1 MDGGGTEAPTGEEV
15 SIVNGAWT
23 TQDMDAADEF
33 AETEDPA
40 DYSINVLTVQVG
52 TTVTWTND
60 DPGQMHTVT
69 AVDGEFDSG
78 FLETGQ
84 TWSYT
89 FTEAGEFEYYCLPH
103 PWMRA
108 KVIVE
113 EG

>member
-1 MDGGGTEAPTGEEV
+1 MGGDDQAAGEAV
-15 SIVNGAWT
+15 SIVDGAWT
-23 TQDMDAADEF
+23 TQDLDASDEF
-33 AETEDPA
+33 DDGEDPA
-40 DYSINVLTVQVG
+40 DYSINVLTVAVG

-69 AVDGEFDSG
+69 DVNGAFDSG

-108 KVIVE
+108 MVIVE
-113 EG
+113 G